1 MPIVRRRFITD
12 RNGVEHEITS
22 KEVLVAIL
30 AQMTPEEREK
40 WEAEYRFSPI
50 EVNLEDFH
58 DYSGTLRDT
67 F

>member
-1 MPIVRRRFITD
+1 MPIVRRRYITD

-22 KEVLVAIL
+22 KEVLMEIL

-40 WEAEYRFSPI
+40 WENEYRFCPI

-58 DYSGTLRDT
+58 DYTGTLRDT